1 MSSNPPITTSKSWE
15 SPEWDYFSRTLS
27 LELENSNVLQAFLWK
42 DNTLL
47 EYGLPLLAA
56 NRVEAKIKS
65 GHRKMFHEYVSKRM
79 VFSGS
84 FTKDNQEYN
93 TFSSVH
99 SAGRAN
105 IVFLMVIKKQ
115 RNLRDESW
123 KRISQLLESFG
134 FAFPGG
140 EKRLI
145 SLYSDFSQHFLEQIQ
160 SKIQKCEFG
169 VITHFY
175 IQDLEKYFQAMG
187 LQKSFEILK
196 SIQSIIGSNIK
207 SEDLFVHQGTRT
219 YFIFS
224 PKCEKEVVLKRF
236 EEVFLQIHHLIVDY
250 RMRFLEIKK
259 DSNIQSEWDKF
270 ILNVENPST
279 S

>member
-1 MSSNPPITTSKSWE
+1 MTLNPPITTSKTWK

-27 LELENSNVLQAFLWK
+27 LELENTNVLQAFLWK
-42 DNTLL
+42 DNTIL
-47 EYGLPLLAA
+47 EYGIPLLAL
-56 NRVEAKIKS
+56 NRVEAKIQS
-65 GHRKMFHEYVSKRM
+65 GHRKMFNEYVSKRM

-84 FTKDNQEYN
+84 FTRENQEYN

-99 SAGRAN
+99 SVGRAN
-105 IVFLMVIKKQ
+105 IVFLIVIKKH
-115 RNLRDESW
+115 LIIKDESW

-134 FAFPGG
+134 YAFRGG

-145 SLYSDFSQHFLEQIQ
+145 SLYSEFSQHFLEQIQ
-160 SKIQKCEFG
+160 TKIQKCEYG

-175 IQDLEKYFQAMG
+175 LQDLEKYFHAMG

-207 SEDLFVHQGTRT
+207 SEDLFVHQGTRS
-219 YFIFS
+219 YYIFS
-224 PKCEKEVVLKRF
+224 PKCQKDVVLKRF

-259 DSNIQSEWDKF
+259 DSNIRAEW
-270 ILNVENPST
+270 ENFVLKMETP
-279 S
+279 